1 MRLIQLHQL
10 RLRFLLLL
18 LACAAIPAGAA
29 QVRVPAPM
37 RRGGIVQLEA
47 KQQRREGNLF
57 LADGDVDI
65 RYEALRLRA
74 DHAEYNTATGE
85 AAVRG
90 HVRLDLENQ
99 HIEADEGRYNL
110 RTSRGSFKNVRG
122 TIHIRRRP
130 NPSVLLSPNP
140 FSFEAREVERLDE
153 RTYEIHGAWVTVC
166 EPGRPI
172 WRFYAPRATIK
183 LERQARLQGAT
194 FRLLGVPVFY
204 LPYATVP
211 LARRQRQS
219 GFLLPQIGSS
229 SRKGFTFGQAFYWA
243 PAEWMDMTLGAEYLS
258 RRGVAQTAEL
268 RARPWEN
275 MRLGATYFAVND
287 RGLRGAGGVRVPQA
301 GHQSNV
307 SLDAYLPGGWR
318 AVVDANQ
325 LTSLKFRLAFAET
338 FAEAVNSEVRSTAFV
353 TNNFRGLSLNFSASN
368 YKNFLSAAPETA
380 VVLRAA
386 PGARLSSV
394 EQAPWQRWP
403 IYFGFHAAAE
413 ALHRSEPGLSTP
425 TAVQRFEI
433 APRVTIPLR
442 WGPWLGVMPTFLVR
456 STQYG
461 AQLSAGTV
469 VSNTLRRTT
478 GEVTVDIRPPSL
490 ARIWQRGDTK
500 WKHAVEPQVV
510 YRYVRGVNAF
520 GRFIRFDEQDT
531 LTDTNE
537 LEYGVTQRFF
547 RRKPDGGA
555 EEMVSWRVAQKH
567 YFDPT
572 FNGAIVPGRRNVFQ
586 SLYSITPYAFADSPR
601 RFSPLVSDLR
611 VTPGGR
617 YDAQF
622 RMDIDP
628 LRGKVTAVGTLIRIR
643 PYKEAFVTLAHFK
656 TDVVATLQ
664 PRSDQIR
671 ALVGYGELNRLGW
684 NGSFGFSYDVRRRF
698 LQNQIIQVSY
708 NGRCC
713 GLGFEYRRLALG
725 PVRSENQFRV
735 ALLIANVGTFGN
747 LRRQER
753 IFE

>member
-1 MRLIQLHQL
+1 MRLIRLLHL
-10 RLRFLLLL
+10 RVPLLLL
-18 LACAAIPAGAA
+18 LLVCAVIPTGAA
-29 QVRVPAPM
+29 QVRLPAG
-37 RRGGIVQLEA
+37 RGIVELQA
-47 KQQRREGNLF
+47 KQQGREGPVW

-65 RYEALRLRA
+65 RYETLRLRA
-74 DHAEYNTATGE
+74 DHVEYNTATGE

-90 HVRLDLENQ
+90 HVRFDLENQ
-99 HIEADEGRYNL
+99 HIEADEGRYNIH
-110 RTSRGSFKNVRG
+110 TGRGSFKNVRG
-122 TIHIRRRP
+122 SITVRRRP
-130 NPSVLLSPNP
+130 NPIVLISPNP

-166 EPGRPI
+166 DPDKSV
-172 WRFYAPRATIK
+172 WRLYAPRATIK
-183 LERQARLQGAT
+183 LESQARLQGAS

-211 LARRQRQS
+211 LARRQRQT
-219 GFLLPQIGSS
+219 GFLLPQMGSS
-229 SRKGFTFGQAFYWA
+229 SRKGFTIGQAFYWA
-243 PAEWMDMTLGAEYLS
+243 PAEWMDMTIGAEYLS
-258 RRGVAQTAEL
+258 RRGVAQNVEL

-275 MRLGATYFAVND
+275 MRLSSTYFAVND

-318 AVVDANQ
+318 AVADINQ

-338 FAEAVNSEVRSTAFV
+338 FTEAVNSEVRSSAFV

-368 YKNFLSAAPETA
+368 YKNFLSAEPETA

-386 PGARLSSV
+386 PSARLSSV
-394 EQAPWQRWP
+394 EQAPWKRLP
-403 IYFGFHAAAE
+403 IYFGFHTSAE
-413 ALHRSEPGLSTP
+413 ALYRSEPGLTTP
-425 TAVQRFEI
+425 SAVQRFEV

-442 WGPWLGVMPTFLVR
+442 WGPWLGVMPTFTVH

-461 AQLSAGTV
+461 AQLSGGTLL
-469 VSNTLRRTT
+469 SQSLRRTT
-478 GEVTVDIRPPSL
+478 AELTVDVRPPSL
-490 ARIWQRGDTK
+490 ARVWQNGETK
-500 WKHAVEPQVV
+500 WKHAVEPLFV

-520 GRFIRFDEQDT
+520 GRFLRFDEIDT

-537 LEYGVTQRFF
+537 IAYGITQRFF
-547 RRKPDGGA
+547 RRKPGGSGD
-555 EEMVSWRVAQKH
+555 EVVSWRVAQKH

-572 FNGAIVPGRRNVFQ
+572 FNGAIVPGQRNVFQ
-586 SLYSITPYAFADSPR
+586 ALNSITPYAFADSPR
-601 RFSPLVSDLR
+601 SFSPVVSDLR

-617 YDAQF
+617 YDAQL

-628 LRGKVTAVGTLIRIR
+628 VRRRITAVGTLLRMR
-643 PYKEAFVTLAHFK
+643 PYKESFVTLAHFA
-656 TDVVATLQ
+656 TDAVPALQ
-664 PRSDQIR
+664 PRSNQIR
-671 ALVGYGELNRLGW
+671 ALVGYGEMNRLGL
-684 NGSFGFSYDVRRRF
+684 NGSFGFSYDINQRF
-698 LQNQIIQVSY
+698 LQNQIVQVSY

-735 ALLIANVGTFGN
+735 ALLIANLGTFGS
-747 LRRQER
+747 LRRQEK

>member
-1 MRLIQLHQL
+1 MRLIRLLHFRV
-10 RLRFLLLL
+10 RLLLLL
-18 LACAAIPAGAA
+18 LACAVISAGAA
-29 QVRVPAPM
+29 QVRLPAG
-37 RRGGIVQLEA
+37 RGIVELQA
-47 KQQRREGNLF
+47 KQQGREGPVW

-74 DHAEYNTATGE
+74 DHVEYNTATGE

-90 HVRLDLENQ
+90 HVRFDLENQ
-99 HIEADEGRYNL
+99 HIEADEGRYNI
-110 RTSRGSFKNVRG
+110 RTGRGSFKNVRG
-122 TIHIRRRP
+122 SITVRRRP
-130 NPSVLLSPNP
+130 NPSVLISPNP
-140 FSFEAREVERLDE
+140 FSFEAREVKRLDE

-166 EPGRPI
+166 DPDKPV
-172 WRFYAPRATIK
+172 WRFYAPRAIIK
-183 LERQARLQGAT
+183 LESQARLQGAS

-219 GFLLPQIGSS
+219 GFLLPQMGSS
-229 SRKGFTFGQAFYWA
+229 SRKGFTIGQAFYWA
-243 PAEWMDMTLGAEYLS
+243 PAEWMDMTFGAEYLS
-258 RRGVAQTAEL
+258 RRGVAQNVEL
-268 RARPWEN
+268 RALPWEN
-275 MRLGATYFAVND
+275 MSLSSTYFAVND
-287 RGLRGAGGVRVPQA
+287 RGLRGPGGARVPQA

-318 AVVDANQ
+318 AVADINQ

-338 FAEAVNSEVRSTAFV
+338 FTEAVNSEVRSSAFV
-353 TNNFRGLSLNFSASN
+353 TNNFRGFSLNFAVSN
-368 YKNFLSAAPETA
+368 YKNFLSAEPETA

-386 PGARLSSV
+386 PSARLSSV
-394 EQAPWQRWP
+394 EQAPWKRWP
-403 IYFGFHAAAE
+403 IYFGFHTSAE
-413 ALHRSEPGLSTP
+413 ALYRSEPSFSTP
-425 TAVQRFEI
+425 SAVQRFEV

-442 WGPWLGVMPTFLVR
+442 WGPWLGVMPTFTVR

-469 VSNTLRRTT
+469 VSQSLRRTT
-478 GEVTVDIRPPSL
+478 SELTVDVHPPSL
-490 ARIWQRGDTK
+490 ARVWLNGDTK
-500 WKHAVEPQVV
+500 WKHAVEPLFV

-520 GRFIRFDEQDT
+520 GQFLRFDESDT

-537 LEYGVTQRFF
+537 IEYGVTQRFF
-547 RRKPDGGA
+547 RRKPGGSA
-555 EEMVSWRVAQKH
+555 DEVVSWRVAQKH

-586 SLYSITPYAFADSPR
+586 ALNSITPYAFADSPR
-601 RFSPLVSDLR
+601 RFSPVVSDLR

-617 YDAQF
+617 YDAQL

-628 LRGKVTAVGTLIRIR
+628 VRHKVTAVGTLIRMR
-643 PYKEAFVTLAHFK
+643 PYKESFVTLAHFA
-656 TDVVATLQ
+656 TDAVPALQ
-664 PRSDQIR
+664 PRSNQIR
-671 ALVGYGELNRLGW
+671 ALIGFGEMNRLGL
-684 NGSFGFSYDVRRRF
+684 NGSFGFSYDINQRF
-698 LQNQIIQVSY
+698 LQNQIVQVSY

-735 ALLIANVGTFGN
+735 AFLIANLGTFGS
-747 LRRQER
+747 LRRQEK

>member
-1 MRLIQLHQL
+1 VRLIRLHHL
-10 RLRFLLLL
+10 RAGFLLL
-18 LACAAIPAGAA
+18 LACALLSAGAAA
-29 QVRVPAPM
+29 QVRLPAG
-37 RRGGIVQLEA
+37 RGIVELQA
-47 KQQRREGNLF
+47 KQQGREGPVW

-65 RYEALRLRA
+65 RYETLRLRA
-74 DHAEYNTATGE
+74 DHVEYNTATGE

-90 HVRLDLENQ
+90 HVRLDIENQ
-99 HIEADEGRYNL
+99 HIEASEGRYNI
-110 RTSRGSFKNVRG
+110 RTGRGSFKNVRG
-122 TIHIRRRP
+122 SIAIRRRP
-130 NPSVLLSPNP
+130 NPSVLISPNP

-153 RTYEIHGAWVTVC
+153 RTYEIRGAWVTVC
-166 EPGRPI
+166 DPGKPV
-172 WRFYAPRATIK
+172 WRFYAPRAAIK
-183 LERQARLQGAT
+183 LESQARLQGAS

-229 SRKGFTFGQAFYWA
+229 SRKGLTIGQAFYWA
-243 PAEWMDMTLGAEYLS
+243 PAEWMDMTFGAEYLS
-258 RRGVAQTAEL
+258 RRGVAQNIEL
-268 RARPWEN
+268 RAQPWEN
-275 MRLGATYFAVND
+275 LRLSSTYFAVND
-287 RGLRGAGGVRVPQA
+287 RGLRGPGGARVPQA

-318 AVVDANQ
+318 AVADINQ

-338 FAEAVNSEVRSTAFV
+338 FTEAVNSEVRSSAFV
-353 TNNFRGLSLNFSASN
+353 TNNFRGFSLNFSVSN

-386 PGARLSSV
+386 PSARLSSV
-394 EQAPWQRWP
+394 EQAPWRRWP
-403 IYFGFHAAAE
+403 IYFGFHTSAE
-413 ALHRSEPGLSTP
+413 ALYRSEPGLTTP
-425 TAVQRFEI
+425 TAVQRFEV

-442 WGPWLGVMPTFLVR
+442 WGPWLGVMPTLVVR

-461 AQLSAGTV
+461 AQLAGGTV
-469 VSNTLRRTT
+469 VSQSLRRTT
-478 GEVTVDIRPPSL
+478 GELTVDVRPPSL
-490 ARIWQRGDTK
+490 ARVWQNGDAK
-500 WKHAVEPQVV
+500 WKHAIEPLFV

-520 GRFIRFDEQDT
+520 GRFLRFDETDT

-537 LEYGVTQRFF
+537 IEYGVTQRFF
-547 RRKPDGGA
+547 RRKPGGSA
-555 EEMVSWRVAQKH
+555 DEVVSWRVAQKH

-586 SLYSITPYAFADSPR
+586 ALNSITSYAFADTLR
-601 RFSPLVSDLR
+601 RFSPVVSDLR

-617 YDAQF
+617 YDAQL

-628 LRGKVTAVGTLIRIR
+628 ERRKVTAVGTLIRMR
-643 PYKEAFVTLAHFK
+643 PYKESFVTLAHF
-656 TDVVATLQ
+656 ATSAVPALQ
-664 PRSDQIR
+664 PRSNQVR
-671 ALVGYGELNRLGW
+671 ALIGYGELNRLGL
-684 NGSFGFSYDVRRRF
+684 NGTFGFSYDINQRF
-698 LQNQIIQVSY
+698 LQNQIVQVSY

-735 ALLIANVGTFGN
+735 ALLIANLGTFGS
-747 LRRQER
+747 LRRQEK